1 MYAICSSDG
10 DSVHLIYYLYQ
21 GQLHQSSFTLG
32 PWTKSAAVCSIG
44 LDKSFYWGKRQFR
57 IFSVAC
63 SVEGGDQVAGFI
75 GDPALHSWRAAC
87 G

>member
-1 MYAICSSDG
+1 VDKICSG
-10 DSVHLIYYLYQ
+10 
-21 GQLHQSSFTLG
+21 
-32 PWTKSAAVCSIG
+32 CSIG

-75 GDPALHSWRAAC
+75 GDPHFTVGEPLVAECFTSFGIKEPFAFGFEEVNAGCNRKCQRA
-87 G
+87 